1 MSESTETT
9 GLLSEEIIEDVIAH
23 IRETSR
29 NGQLVEKSSLA
40 VFLEEPKIATEDE
53 VTDEEPEA
61 EIPAGD
67 EPEDQEHQEALMI
80 TLMAVLEASEAI
92 EVKTLTDDA
101 GAEFLYSAADMTDQ
115 YASIVMSVN
124 NKNYLKLIA
133 DTVRHESQKYP
144 RATHISLFT
153 KKPYNL
159 TEGQLLGL
167 LSAMSTDSTYADLK
181 YTEASNGEKFLYSE
195 RHLTARHAKSLAE
208 WEAVLSEENP

>member
-1 MSESTETT
+1 MSETTETNV
-9 GLLSEEIIEDVIAH
+9 LISDEILEDVIDH
-23 IRETSR
+23 IRQTSKD
-29 NGQLVEKSSLA
+29 GQLVEKSSLT
-40 VFLEEPKIATEDE
+40 VFLEEPKMATE
-53 VTDEEPEA
+53 EEAPEEAPEA
-61 EIPAGD
+61 ETSAED
-67 EPEDQEHQEALMI
+67 EPEDQEHREALM
-80 TLMAVLEASEAI
+80 TALMAALEASDAI

-101 GAEFLYSAADMTDQ
+101 GAEFLYSAAEMTDQ

-133 DTVRHESQKYP
+133 DTVRYESQKYP

-167 LSAMSTDSTYADLK
+167 LSSMSTDSTYADLK
-181 YTEASNGEKFLYSE
+181 YTEASNGEKFLFSE